1 MDENQREYDLAL
13 LRTFLAIAKT
23 GDLTLA
29 AEKLKT
35 SHASVSVGLRSLEEY
50 WGVELFK
57 RTPSGMILTS
67 SGKALLP
74 QAHSI
79 LAESNPKTI
88 HKRHS
93 RGSGD

>member
-1 MDENQREYDLAL
+1 MNKNQREYDLAL
-13 LRTFLAIAKT
+13 LRTFIAIANT

-35 SHASVSVGLRSLEEY
+35 SHASVIARLRSLEEY
-50 WGVELFK
+50 WGVQLFK
-57 RTPSGMILTS
+57 RTPSGMILTP
-67 SGKALLP
+67 SGKGLLP

-79 LAESNPKTI
+79 LAENNPETI

-93 RGSGD
+93 RDG